1 MQRHVKICV
10 DLCQIVAYRVFHI
23 MIAGFKEGNTCKVID
38 AELQTPKAVEILAIC
53 AKKMIAYF

>member
-38 AELQTPKAVEILAIC
+38 AEL
-53 AKKMIAYF
+53 